1 MNRRVVVTGLGIISP
16 IGNSVGEFWSS
27 LAAGKCGIGPITKF
41 DTEKYKAKLAAEV
54 KGFDPLTYME
64 KNDVAHADLC
74 TQFAVA
80 AATQAVEDSGIV
92 GTMAPERIGTY
103 LGTGI
108 GGIGTFLTE
117 HTKLMEKGPR
127 RISPYFIPMMIA
139 NMPASTIAMRYK
151 FKNASMP
158 SVTACSSAANAIGE
172 ALRAVRHG
180 YCDAVLTGGCEATIV
195 DIAVAGFTNMQAL
208 STETDPTLASLP
220 FDLRRKGFV
229 MGEGAGCLVIEEYE
243 HAVNRGAHIY
253 AELCGYGVTCDAY
266 HMTAPEPDGN
276 GGARALAQAF
286 QEAGGTDEDRI
297 YINAHGTGTPMNDL
311 TETLAIK
318 TAFGEERARRILI
331 SSTKSMTGHML
342 GAASGA
348 EAVASVLALQEGVV
362 PPTIGLHE
370 PDPQCDLDYVP
381 LTARKAELDLALSTS
396 LGFGGHNACL
406 AFRKIR

>member
-243 HAVNRGAHIY
+243 HAVNRGAPH
-253 AELCGYGVTCDAY
+253 LR
-266 HMTAPEPDGN
+266 
-276 GGARALAQAF
+276 RALRLRRDLRRLPHDG
-286 QEAGGTDEDRI
+286 AG
-297 YINAHGTGTPMNDL
+297 A
-311 TETLAIK
+311 
-318 TAFGEERARRILI
+318 
-331 SSTKSMTGHML
+331 
-342 GAASGA
+342 
-348 EAVASVLALQEGVV
+348 
-362 PPTIGLHE
+362 
-370 PDPQCDLDYVP
+370 
-381 LTARKAELDLALSTS
+381 
-396 LGFGGHNACL
+396 
-406 AFRKIR
+406 

>member
-180 YCDAVLTGGCEATIV
+180 YCDAVLTGGGEATIV

-318 TAFGEERARRILI
+318 TAFGE
-331 SSTKSMTGHML
+331 
-342 GAASGA
+342 
-348 EAVASVLALQEGVV
+348 
-362 PPTIGLHE
+362 
-370 PDPQCDLDYVP
+370 
-381 LTARKAELDLALSTS
+381 
-396 LGFGGHNACL
+396 
-406 AFRKIR
+406 

>member
-1 MNRRVVVTGLGIISP
+1 M
-16 IGNSVGEFWSS
+16 
-27 LAAGKCGIGPITKF
+27 
-41 DTEKYKAKLAAEV
+41 
-54 KGFDPLTYME
+54 
-64 KNDVAHADLC
+64 
-74 TQFAVA
+74 
-80 AATQAVEDSGIV
+80 
-92 GTMAPERIGTY
+92 
-103 LGTGI
+103 
-108 GGIGTFLTE
+108 
-117 HTKLMEKGPR
+117 
-127 RISPYFIPMMIA
+127 
-139 NMPASTIAMRYK
+139 
-151 FKNASMP
+151 
-158 SVTACSSAANAIGE
+158 TACSSAANAIGE

-342 GAASGA
+342 GAAGGA

>member
-1 MNRRVVVTGLGIISP
+1 M
-16 IGNSVGEFWSS
+16 GEFWSS

-342 GAASGA
+342 GAAGGA